1 MKVLKEVTQ
10 KALKEVNKEIL
21 FVASSALSVTAS
33 ATVLCGNASKKT
45 TLVRCYDASSWWRY
59 HILLKIL

>member
-33 ATVLCGNASKKT
+33 ATVVCGNA
-45 TLVRCYDASSWWRY
+45 
-59 HILLKIL
+59 

>member
-10 KALKEVNKEIL
+10 KQRLALKEVNKEIL

-45 TLVRCYDASSWWRY
+45 TLVRCYDASSW
-59 HILLKIL
+59 